1 MFRNQKG
8 PRHKVLEFHFYAVFC
23 QHFVLDKLLNYKKT
37 CTVPQFIAFPLEV
50 FKISNLCNNEL
61 VKCPLK

>member
-23 QHFVLDKLLNYKKT
+23 QHFVLDKLLNYKKH
-37 CTVPQFIAFPLEV
+37 VLFR
-50 FKISNLCNNEL
+50 NLL
-61 VKCPLK
+61 PFH

>member
-37 CTVPQFIAFPLEV
+37 CTVPQFTAFPFEV
-50 FKISNLCNNEL
+50 FF
-61 VKCPLK
+61 